1 MAIAW
6 GNAIWGSKCGLR
18 LGVDHTIDGNK
29 TTVTIYAQ
37 TYYSIQ
43 DTSNT
48 FIVDFGNTNETYKGS
63 ISIKT
68 YNNSSGWN
76 NQVTLWS
83 KSTTEQNWY
92 VNASLTGIEACGTSK
107 KAWLPTGDG
116 INSGTAWS
124 SIGTPGT
131 INIQQN
137 GDLSITISGTWPS
150 NGTNNPVKYCDLYY
164 KWNSTDVNWQNYSK
178 YVKIEKAS
186 NGNYSYT
193 IPVAD
198 VLDGT
203 HTSIAV
209 KIYGICT
216 YGNNTY
222 TDVKTSTVIQ
232 GGIIT
237 KIPWRYYF
245 SDSSN
250 DGFTEDG
257 SDNYIEWIKNGGEV
271 FQVAIHQPNVGRWM
285 GIYWG
290 EGDIVKD
297 SNGNDTGK
305 RKIDLNKNESARRE
319 ALSCMINPDCG
330 YWYYN
335 SSNPSA
341 QYPYPSA
348 KFYDSTLIL
357 ESYRIVDYA
366 TGYPKYNG
374 KYIDYISSSREI
386 MRIELYC
393 PRTIPSN
400 FKISSIGEEDFSYSS
415 NNFKVTWN
423 PVDWANQYI
432 IRYALESPTTKNS
445 WDQYKKDIIVEGH
458 DITSHIISIPSALA
472 GQKIRFTLKARW
484 HGEAGGLSY
493 DYNGPETPIAEI
505 QKQGGMVTYINNK
518 YQNCHVCVMAKDSE
532 GNKKLVKALA
542 AYVYAYKDDSTT
554 ETEWRL
560 IKMNS

>member
-1 MAIAW
+1 MAIT
-6 GNAIWGSKCGLR
+6 WGSEISKKHNGYTAALK
-18 LGVDHTIDGNK
+18 LGYEASISGQT
-29 TTVTIYAQ
+29 TTVRIYVWTKYA
-37 TYYSIQ
+37 IQ

-48 FIVDFGNTNETYKGS
+48 FIVDFCGTNKYTGS
-63 ISIKT
+63 IGINTTKS
-68 YNNSSGWN
+68 N
-76 NQVTLWS
+76 NQILLWTG
-83 KSTTEQNWY
+83 TTTNQTWS
-92 VNASLTGIEACGTSK
+92 VNASLTGVEEVGFSN
-107 KAWLPTGDG
+107 KAWLGY
-116 INSGTAWS
+116 NSGTAWS

-131 INIQQN
+131 INIEQN

-186 NGNYSYT
+186 SGNYSYT

-245 SDSSN
+245 SDASN
-250 DGFTEDG
+250 DGFREDD

-335 SSNPSA
+335 SSNPSD

-366 TGYPKYNG
+366 TEYPKYNG

-393 PRTIPSN
+393 PRATIPFN
-400 FKISSIGEEDFSYSS
+400 FTISSIGGEGFSYCS
-415 NNFKVTWN
+415 NNFKVSWN
-423 PVDWANQYI
+423 PIAFANQYI

-445 WDQYKKDIIVEGH
+445 WSQEKDIIVKGDETIEGH
-458 DITSHIISIPSALA
+458 DITSYIVSIPSALA
-472 GQKIRFTLKARW
+472 GQKIKFTLKPRW

-493 DYNGPETPIAEI
+493 DYDAPETSEVII

-518 YQNCHVCVMAKDSE
+518 YQNCHVCVVDNNGKI
-532 GNKKLVKALA
+532 VKALA
-542 AYVYAYKDDSTT
+542 AYVYADKDGSTT
-554 ETEWRL
+554 EKEWRL

>member
-1 MAIAW
+1 M
-6 GNAIWGSKCGLR
+6 
-18 LGVDHTIDGNK
+18 
-29 TTVTIYAQ
+29 
-37 TYYSIQ
+37 
-43 DTSNT
+43 
-48 FIVDFGNTNETYKGS
+48 
-63 ISIKT
+63 
-68 YNNSSGWN
+68 
-76 NQVTLWS
+76 
-83 KSTTEQNWY
+83 
-92 VNASLTGIEACGTSK
+92 
-107 KAWLPTGDG
+107 
-116 INSGTAWS
+116 
-124 SIGTPGT
+124 
-131 INIQQN
+131 
-137 GDLSITISGTWPS
+137 
-150 NGTNNPVKYCDLYY
+150 
-164 KWNSTDVNWQNYSK
+164 NWQNYSK

-186 NGNYSYT
+186 SGNYSYT

-222 TDVKTSTVIQ
+222 TDVKTSTVVQ

-250 DGFTEDG
+250 DGFTEDD

-290 EGDIVKD
+290 EGDIVRD

-386 MRIELYC
+386 Y
-393 PRTIPSN
+393 
-400 FKISSIGEEDFSYSS
+400 
-415 NNFKVTWN
+415 
-423 PVDWANQYI
+423 
-432 IRYALESPTTKNS
+432 
-445 WDQYKKDIIVEGH
+445 
-458 DITSHIISIPSALA
+458 
-472 GQKIRFTLKARW
+472 
-484 HGEAGGLSY
+484 
-493 DYNGPETPIAEI
+493 
-505 QKQGGMVTYINNK
+505 
-518 YQNCHVCVMAKDSE
+518 
-532 GNKKLVKALA
+532 
-542 AYVYAYKDDSTT
+542 
-554 ETEWRL
+554 
-560 IKMNS
+560 